1 MLINP
6 IFRLRERCK
15 NNSMAKLSKQ
25 KQAGFS
31 IIEMVLAIVISGI
44 LAIGI
49 VSLIGDSV
57 DSLTTSANRNKIAA
71 SGRIALDRLAMEI
84 HNALPNSIRATTATA
99 GGDQCLE
106 FVPVRAATTYINP
119 PFSPGGATTFD
130 VVDLTPSQHGV
141 SGGYAVIY
149 PRLQNRLYDGDNG
162 ASAGWP
168 NLPANR
174 RPIQEIASI
183 ADSASP
189 DQSTVT
195 LVKSHRFRRRSPSQ
209 RFFIVEDPISYC
221 VVGAN
226 LYRYTNYGF
235 YTTQVTAEEESGV
248 CEAALNQTCLP
259 NYTAAPNKMLIT
271 NDLEN
276 TGLTAF
282 TVSAQTLRRN
292 SLVAIQFNFT
302 ANNDSIVLNHEVLT
316 RSVP

>member
-6 IFRLRERCK
+6 ISKLRERCK
-15 NNSMAKLSKQ
+15 NISMVKPSKQ
-25 KQAGFS
+25 KQAGFT
-31 IIEMVLAIVISGI
+31 IIEMVVAIVISSI
-44 LAIGI
+44 LAVGI
-49 VSLIGDSV
+49 VSFIGDSV
-57 DSLTTSANRNKIAA
+57 DTMTTSANRNKIAA
-71 SGRIALDRLAMEI
+71 SGRIAIDRLAMEI
-84 HNALPNSIRATTATA
+84 HNALPNSIRATTATP

-119 PFSPGGATTFD
+119 SFSSGGSTTFE
-130 VVDLTPSQHGV
+130 VVDLVPSQHGV

-149 PRLQNRLYDGDNG
+149 PNNQNRLYDGDNG
-162 ASAGWP
+162 PSAGWP

-209 RFFIVEDPISYC
+209 RFFIVEAPVSFCI
-221 VVGAN
+221 VGEN

-235 YTTQVTAEEESGV
+235 YTAQVTAEEEAGV
-248 CEAALNQTCLP
+248 CEVALDQTCLP
-259 NYTAAPNKMLIT
+259 DYAAAPDKMLIT
-271 NDLEN
+271 NDLDN
-276 TGLTAF
+276 AGLTAF

-292 SLVAIQFNFT
+292 SLVAIQFNFS

>member
-1 MLINP
+1 VLIKP
-6 IFRLRERCK
+6 ISRREERCK
-15 NNSMAKLSKQ
+15 SNSMAKISKQ

-49 VSLIGDSV
+49 VSFIGDSV

-84 HNALPNSIRATTATA
+84 HNALPNSIRATTATP

-106 FVPVRAATTYINP
+106 FIPVRAATTYINP

-130 VVDLTPSQHGV
+130 VVDLIPSQHGV

-149 PRLQNRLYDGDNG
+149 PRRQNRLYDGDNG

-168 NLPANR
+168 NFPSNR
-174 RPIQEIASI
+174 RPIQEIVSI

-195 LVKSHRFRRRSPSQ
+195 LVNSHRFRRRSPSQ
-209 RFFIVEDPISYC
+209 RFFIVEDPVSFC
-221 VVGAN
+221 VVGEN

-235 YTTQVTAEEESGV
+235 YTTQVSAEEESGV
-248 CEAALNQTCLP
+248 CEVALDQTCLP
-259 NYTAAPNKMLIT
+259 NYAAAPNKMLIT
-271 NDLEN
+271 NDLDN
-276 TGLTAF
+276 TGMTAF
-282 TVSAQTLRRN
+282 TVSTQTLRRN
-292 SLVAIQFNFT
+292 SLVAIQFNFS
-302 ANNDSIVLNHEVLT
+302 ANNDSIILNHEVLT